1 VPSFWDGNKQLY
13 SQKSYQKL
21 LDDRR
26 NDESRFEQLEGT
38 LKGKDVMDMLDGDFD
53 LLHNLKIIFRNLTHP
68 SYERYTNLDE
78 LVRNLN
84 K

>member
-1 VPSFWDGNKQLY
+1 M
-13 SQKSYQKL
+13 

-53 LLHNLKIIFRNLTHP
+53 LLHNLNIIFRNLTQK
-68 SYERYTNLDE
+68 SYERYTSLDE